1 MLLRVLI
8 ILFISILSSN
18 LFPPSIASAAVGPG
32 KRLPARITRVFDG
45 TSFQVGNGLRAALIG
60 IAAPAPSAR
69 GGKESFAFLRGLLE
83 GKDVRLEIDK
93 KLVDAY
99 GQARYY
105 VYLGDGTFVN
115 ALVLLRGYARAVI
128 KHPNIRRRKEL
139 LKAEKFAKSFNRG
152 IWGDEFPDPNAPEA
166 PPDFDRPP
174 SIYPRPTGRRF

>member
-1 MLLRVLI
+1 MLLRGLV
-8 ILFISILSSN
+8 ILFLSVLSPG
-18 LFPPSIASAAVGPG
+18 LFPPLIESAAVEPV

-60 IAAPAPSAR
+60 ISAPAPSAR

-83 GKDVRLEIDK
+83 GKTVRLEIDQ

-105 VYLGDGTFVN
+105 VYLKDGTFVN

-128 KHPNIRRRKEL
+128 QHPNVRRKKEL
-139 LKAEKFAKSFNRG
+139 IKAEKFAKSFHRG

-166 PPDFDRPP
+166 PPDFERIP
-174 SIYPRPTGRRF
+174 SIVPRAGGRRF